1 MEPRITNMPLDLV
14 ASDGL
19 GLALLVLGAGACVPL
34 GSALRRLGEAG
45 GGYKAKVLASAV
57 FVSGR
62 RPEDVLAA
70 DVRFDDYLILRLFR
84 ASVDLARKRVTVR
97 FLGLL
102 TPRTAVFRPGLGC
115 ALAGGRPPR
124 VAGPVELPAGS
135 GQPGPWETAEASAA
149 LKRLV
154 DAGFS
159 EPDPNKLRRTR
170 ALLVVKDGRLVA
182 EAYAPGFSKETPF
195 CGWSMSKSVLALL
208 VGAAAGRGLLRTS
221 DRALLPEWAGPGD
234 PRGAVTLE
242 DLLRMRS
249 GLAFDETYAD
259 PLSDVT
265 QSLFALPDSAAAA
278 AAKPLLYPPGT
289 WWKYASGTSNI
300 VSKVLRRALERGG
313 LDYHRF
319 PREALFGP
327 LGMGTALFE
336 TDAAGTFVGS
346 SFVYAAARDWARLGR
361 LCLQDGV
368 WEGRRL
374 LPEGWVKFLSTPTPQ
389 SVGDCYGAHWWT
401 KVAREMG
408 GDSEAARRLP
418 PAFHAFGHEGQ
429 CLSVV
434 PSAKLVVVRLGLSV
448 KVDAWNHAEFLDSLL
463 KAI

>member
-1 MEPRITNMPLDLV
+1 MPLDPV
-14 ASDGL
+14 VSDGL
-19 GLALLVLGAGACVPL
+19 GLALLLLGAGACVPL
-34 GSALRRLGEAG
+34 LAALRRLGEAG

-70 DVRFDDYLILRLFR
+70 DVRLDDYRILRLFR
-84 ASVDLARKRVTVR
+84 ASVDLARKRATVR
-97 FLGLL
+97 FLGIF

-115 ALAGGRPPR
+115 ALASGCPPR
-124 VAGPVELPAGS
+124 LAGPKELPGGS
-135 GQPGPWETAEASAA
+135 GEPGPWDAAETTPA
-149 LKRLV
+149 LERLV
-154 DAGFS
+154 EAAFT
-159 EPDPNKLRRTR
+159 EPDPRKLRRTR
-170 ALLVVKDGRLVA
+170 ALLVVKDGRLLA
-182 EAYAPGFSKETPF
+182 EAYAPGFTAATPL

-208 VGAAAGRGLLRTS
+208 VGAAAARGLLKAS
-221 DRALLPEWAGPGD
+221 DRSLLPEWAGPGD
-234 PRGAVTLE
+234 PRGGVTLE

-265 QSLFALPDSAAAA
+265 QSLFASPDAAAA
-278 AAKPLLYPPGT
+278 AASKGLVCPPGT
-289 WWKYASGTSNI
+289 YWKYASGTSNI

-327 LGMGTALFE
+327 LSMGTALFE

-346 SFVYAAARDWARLGR
+346 SFVYAAARDWARLGQ

-374 LPEGWVKFLSTPTPQ
+374 LPEGWVRFVSTPTPQ

-401 KVAREMG
+401 RVAREMG

-418 PAFHAFGHEGQ
+418 PAYHAFGHEGQ

-434 PSAKLVVVRLGLSV
+434 PSRNLVVVRLGLSV

-463 KAI
+463 SVV